1 MSIKMPYFVRQLNVL
16 MLALL
21 LLAGYSSAYGNPGQG
36 QMPANSKNELVHL
49 LPTCNQLPT
58 GGVCLRLDD
67 GKIELLHVQGN
78 VYMISGAG
86 GNITVQVGEQSVT
99 VVNTGLAPM
108 SDKVIGAI
116 HALTEKPIYTI
127 LVTSLDEDL
136 IGGNANF
143 SKAGWATPNS
153 DNIPFGHDVSD
164 ILALKFPSGAA
175 IIANI
180 NVLNRMSAPTG
191 QKSPVPSELWPT
203 DTYDADFWRM
213 YNSEEIYLYHPQ
225 VAHSDGDSF
234 VLFRR
239 SGVISTGDLFNPMV
253 SYPVIDLEKGGG
265 IDGFIDGLN
274 QIIDLLVPEDA
285 EEGGTYVIP
294 GHGRICDRNDV
305 VNYRDMVTI
314 LRARISE
321 MIEQGMTLEQVKA
334 AEPTSDYDVTGH
346 YAASKDQF
354 IEAVYRDKIKS
365 KVPRQNA
372 SAPGAR

>member
-1 MSIKMPYFVRQLNVL
+1 
-16 MLALL
+16 
-21 LLAGYSSAYGNPGQG
+21 
-36 QMPANSKNELVHL
+36 
-49 LPTCNQLPT
+49 
-58 GGVCLRLDD
+58 
-67 GKIELLHVQGN
+67 
-78 VYMISGAG
+78 
-86 GNITVQVGEQSVT
+86 
-99 VVNTGLAPM
+99 
-108 SDKVIGAI
+108 
-116 HALTEKPIYTI
+116 
-127 LVTSLDEDL
+127 
-136 IGGNANF
+136 
-143 SKAGWATPNS
+143 
-153 DNIPFGHDVSD
+153 
-164 ILALKFPSGAA
+164 
-175 IIANI
+175 
-180 NVLNRMSAPTG
+180 
-191 QKSPVPSELWPT
+191 
-203 DTYDADFWRM
+203 
-213 YNSEEIYLYHPQ
+213 
-225 VAHSDGDSF
+225 
-234 VLFRR
+234 
-239 SGVISTGDLFNPMV
+239 
-253 SYPVIDLEKGGG
+253 VIDLEKGGG